1 MGLFTRRAKQVVPDI
16 APSGHA
22 GDDALLARIAAVSD
36 LETGRHWVHYLYLP
50 DEPRA
55 RSVAEVVAAAGW
67 DLQQVDVSAAGGTE
81 WVVVVER
88 HGAVT
93 SPFAVHDAR
102 LFFEGVAA
110 THDGTYDGWEAS
122 L

>member
-1 MGLFTRRAKQVVPDI
+1 VV
-16 APSGHA
+16 
-22 GDDALLARIAAVSD
+22 
-36 LETGRHWVHYLYLP
+36 T
-50 DEPRA
+50 
-55 RSVAEVVAAAGW
+55 AAGW
-67 DLQQVDVSAAGGTE
+67 ELQAVDVSAGGGPE

-93 SPFAVHDAR
+93 SSYAVHEAR

-110 THDGTYDGWEAS
+110 THDGEYDGWEAS